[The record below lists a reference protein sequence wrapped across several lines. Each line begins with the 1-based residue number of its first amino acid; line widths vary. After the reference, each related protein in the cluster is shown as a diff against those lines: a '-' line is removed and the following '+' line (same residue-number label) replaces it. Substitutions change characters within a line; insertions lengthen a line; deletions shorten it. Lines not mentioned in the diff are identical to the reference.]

1 MIRRHGHATALY
13 EKHILGEL
21 KPRLTN
27 LLQDKDPAEQDN
39 IIFQVSW
46 INIFLNQV

>member
-1 MIRRHGHATALY
+1 MPQPFI
-13 EKHILGEL
+13 KNIFLGEL